1 MSGLHIN
8 ATKSS
13 IYASGSNVSDLLST
27 DESLGLRAG
36 TLPIRYLGM
45 PLTTKTL
52 TAHDYE
58 PLIDK
63 IRGRMLCWDDT
74 KGSWIWRKLLK
85 LRDVA
90 YSYFRMDMRDGI
102 SCHFW
107 LDDWLGKGRLIDIT
121 GAVGT
126 LYLGVQRHAKVSEVV
141 SLENWN
147 IRGRRSRRFHELYNA
162 IMAVPPPQPGNGR
175 DVILWR
181 HSDDDYRD
189 NFSCKNTWDQLRV
202 KRPKVD
208 WHRVVWF
215 PQDVPRHSFMTWLA
229 IKNRLSTGDRMRQ
242 WGMIQGCKL
251 CGERDET
258 RDHLFFACPFAY
270 SIWEGPARRLL
281 GNGVNPDW
289 Q

>member
-1 MSGLHIN
+1 
-8 ATKSS
+8 
-13 IYASGSNVSDLLST
+13 
-27 DESLGLRAG
+27 
-36 TLPIRYLGM
+36 
-45 PLTTKTL
+45 
-52 TAHDYE
+52 
-58 PLIDK
+58 
-63 IRGRMLCWDDT
+63 
-74 KGSWIWRKLLK
+74 
-85 LRDVA
+85 
-90 YSYFRMDMRDGI
+90 MRDGI

-242 WGMIQGCKL
+242 WGMVQGCEL